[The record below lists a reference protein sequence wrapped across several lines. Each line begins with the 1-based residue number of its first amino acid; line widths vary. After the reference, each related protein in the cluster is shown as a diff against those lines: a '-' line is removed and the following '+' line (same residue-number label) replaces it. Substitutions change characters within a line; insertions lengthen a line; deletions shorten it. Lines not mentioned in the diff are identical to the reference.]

1 MFIEV
6 HENDISRKLFI
17 VAHFAHFQILETL
30 KILPIATKNML
41 KDSKILSLV
50 QRWAGREEGEE
61 LQPCQTI
68 PPPPVPTEMP
78 ISILA
83 SSKDSR
89 QMKKRVR
96 FPDETSGD
104 DNFSEYTSNEL
115 YTDFESQPGG
125 DPVSEAEVV
134 EGHQSSDIDSTSDET
149 KEEREQPVRSPVDST
164 EDLVSNVEV
173 ESVAADSSSVLEEI
187 KYIEPRPDPMDEVA
201 VLADELLINWSDLKV
216 FIFIVFFYI
225 LVVSFGI
232 L

>member
-1 MFIEV
+1 MYFISSKTE
-6 HENDISRKLFI
+6 ELS
-17 VAHFAHFQILETL
+17 A
-30 KILPIATKNML
+30 AT
-41 KDSKILSLV
+41 DSTSTFDTKSSVESTGDLTGCSLSSLV
-50 QRWAGREEGEE
+50 
-61 LQPCQTI
+61 
-68 PPPPVPTEMP
+68 PPPVPTEMP

-115 YTDFESQPGG
+115 YTDFESQPDG
-125 DPVSEAEVV
+125 DPVSETEVV

-225 LVVSFGI
+225 KVVTPPLPLYQPIAGRGI
-232 L
+232 KFYCLLACSL